1 MNGTRLVQ
9 NCCFACVFVLCGCVT
24 DDFNDLAQGFSP
36 VTPAEAAGMASDQHS
51 PDERREGITLL
62 ANSPFGGGGV
72 YVAMYRD
79 YVVDDGDALVRAA
92 AIKALARFAEVSD
105 AELIVPWL
113 SRAGSKSVQVRREAA
128 IALQRIHNPAVV
140 TDLLRSL
147 GDENED
153 ESIRASSAT
162 ALGQYPED
170 RVLVGLISSLDANE
184 LSINLAAADSLHIL
198 TGQVFGIDRYAW
210 FDWYRNSGER
220 GIDPFEAMTYYE
232 YPTFQYEPRWWDRFV
247 FWEYRNQEKPGIPVG
262 LEDPTRRSTY
272 DDAAETQ

>member
-1 MNGTRLVQ
+1 MITTRVFQ
-9 NCCFACVFVLCGCVT
+9 SSCFACLFLFCGCVT

-36 VTPAEAAGMASDQHS
+36 VTPAEAAVMASDQHS

-62 ANSPFGGGGV
+62 ANAPFGGGGM

-113 SRAGSKSVQVRREAA
+113 ARAGSKSVQVRREAA

-147 GDENED
+147 GDESE
-153 ESIRASSAT
+153 EETIRASSAT

-210 FDWYRNSGER
+210 FDWYRHTRER
-220 GIDPFEAMTYYE
+220 GGDLFEAMTYYE

-272 DDAAETQ
+272 DDAADTQ